1 MFVTL
6 DEEEMVPT
14 GMAHAT
20 ERHHTVMFKGSW
32 DGSLA
37 SGAHASVEAGAQG
50 KDVE

>member
-14 GMAHAT
+14 GMAHAP

-37 SGAHASVEAGAQG
+37 SGAHTSVEAGAQG
-50 KDVE
+50 KEAE